1 MLKKIKKDL
10 KHNGQVYIKIKVL
23 PNSSKTVFGE
33 VIHDNMIKMSVAAIP
48 EKGKANKEVIRFL
61 SKEFKV
67 TKQNIKIIS
76 GAGSRVK
83 LLKITL

>member
-10 KHNGQVYIKIKVL
+10 KYNGQVYIKIKVL
-23 PNSSKTVFGE
+23 PNASKTIFGE
-33 VIHDNMIKMSVAAIP
+33 VVHDDMIKMMVAAIP